1 MLHIL
6 DKEQSGEIFAFSNGS
21 ISFWGLQP
29 SQQEKFLDLYIRDK
43 QKSPIKESSEFT
55 VDEDEVT
62 DLKGDVIILNPE
74 GIQLSKLAFSY
85 GLGRAA
91 KFNSIEHDLDDV
103 MPGNNGTRSFLGSSP
118 RAFQID
124 IKSRLVKKHAIQN
137 PCGAIAALTN
147 AQEDHVVAKEGV
159 SSLIV
164 PIIDLPETNIN
175 NDSEDAGDSDY
186 VPSNESE
193 KDSDKSQD
201 ESATDNMSIDS
212 QEVNDLQNEAG
223 KIAAPIL
230 EKQEYKT
237 DARLSSDDD
246 GIGINSSQ

>member
-1 MLHIL
+1 
-6 DKEQSGEIFAFSNGS
+6 
-21 ISFWGLQP
+21 
-29 SQQEKFLDLYIRDK
+29 
-43 QKSPIKESSEFT
+43 
-55 VDEDEVT
+55 
-62 DLKGDVIILNPE
+62 
-74 GIQLSKLAFSY
+74 
-85 GLGRAA
+85 
-91 KFNSIEHDLDDV
+91 
-103 MPGNNGTRSFLGSSP
+103 
-118 RAFQID
+118 
-124 IKSRLVKKHAIQN
+124 
-137 PCGAIAALTN
+137 
-147 AQEDHVVAKEGV
+147 V

-164 PIIDLPETNIN
+164 PITDLPETNIN

-223 KIAAPIL
+223 EIAAPIL

-246 GIGINSSQ
+246 GIGINSSQGI